1 MERLGGLCDSVK
13 ASPTGT
19 LTLPANASEIMILAL
34 DPDVSVTQL
43 ARVTSRDQVLAARM
57 LRLANSAYCAPLQEI
72 TTISEAVVR
81 LGTASVRNVVSA
93 TCMASRLQSGNT
105 YGAHGRGLAAHGIG
119 TAFLAQLVARVAMVN
134 QEEAFL
140 YGLVHDL
147 GKLLVLQL
155 TKDYVR
161 GGGKAP
167 DDAEVLAVIEAR
179 HAEFG
184 GRVLREW
191 QLPPSSRIRSCI
203 TTIRTT
209 ALASDGSAVCYVANR
224 LSHRYGFGC
233 AATPDRR
240 FSRTRSRCGS
250 GSPRRGS
257 GPRHPR
263 AGTVQ
268 ERVRRLRL
276 IGGLSVFR
284 GPGSIELAFPPRD
297 HDRRQAVAE
306 HVDRGAQH
314 VEQRVDAEDHEHR
327 LGGQAERRHRAHQDH
342 ERAAR
347 HAGDALAREHQRQQ
361 QQQLLAEGQLDAGGL
376 RDEDAPSR
384 DR

>member
-1 MERLGGLCDSVK
+1 VPSSTVAKPAKLAQKYPPWGAGVDAGDWAK
-13 ASPTGT
+13 TSPTGT

-81 LGTASVRNVVSA
+81 LGTASVRNVVLA

-105 YGAHGRGLAAHGIG
+105 YGTHGRGLAAHGIG
-119 TAFLAQLVARVAMVN
+119 TAFLAQLVARVAVVN

-155 TKDYVR
+155 SKDYVR

-167 DDAEVLAVIEAR
+167 SDDEVVGLIEAR

-191 QLPPSSRIRSCI
+191 RLPPVIEEPVVHHHRPDACTSHPVE
-203 TTIRTT
+203 
-209 ALASDGSAVCYVANR
+209 ASVCYLANR

-233 AATPDRR
+233 DATPDAPVLDDPIAQKLGLTETWLTDLD
-240 FSRTRSRCGS
+240 TRA
-250 GSPRRGS
+250 P
-257 GPRHPR
+257 
-263 AGTVQ
+263 
-268 ERVRRLRL
+268 
-276 IGGLSVFR
+276 
-284 GPGSIELAFPPRD
+284 ELFKNASDAF
-297 HDRRQAVAE
+297 A
-306 HVDRGAQH
+306 
-314 VEQRVDAEDHEHR
+314 
-327 LGGQAERRHRAHQDH
+327 
-342 ERAAR
+342 
-347 HAGDALAREHQRQQ
+347 
-361 QQQLLAEGQLDAGGL
+361 
-376 RDEDAPSR
+376 
-384 DR
+384 

>member
-1 MERLGGLCDSVK
+1 VPSSTVAKPKLAQKYPTWDSWVDSGDWAK
-13 ASPTGT
+13 TSPSGT

-81 LGTASVRNVVSA
+81 LGTASVRNVVLA
-93 TCMASRLQSGNT
+93 TCMASRLQSGST

-119 TAFLAQLVARVAMVN
+119 TAFLAQLVARVAIVN

-140 YGLVHDL
+140 YGLVHDM

-155 TKDYVR
+155 SKDYVR

-167 DDAEVLAVIEAR
+167 ADDEVRQMVDAR

-191 QLPPSSRIRSCI
+191 HLPPVIEEPVVYHHRPDEC
-203 TTIRTT
+203 TTHPIE
-209 ALASDGSAVCYVANR
+209 ASVCYLADR

-233 AATPDRR
+233 DAAPD
-240 FSRTRSRCGS
+240 
-250 GSPRRGS
+250 
-257 GPRHPR
+257 
-263 AGTVQ
+263 
-268 ERVRRLRL
+268 
-276 IGGLSVFR
+276 
-284 GPGSIELAFPPRD
+284 
-297 HDRRQAVAE
+297 QAILEDPVA
-306 HVDRGAQH
+306 V
-314 VEQRVDAEDHEHR
+314 R
-327 LGGQAERRHRAHQDH
+327 LGINEAWLQDLDTRAP
-342 ERAAR
+342 ELFKSAS
-347 HAGDALAREHQRQQ
+347 DAFA
-361 QQQLLAEGQLDAGGL
+361 
-376 RDEDAPSR
+376 
-384 DR
+384 

>member
-1 MERLGGLCDSVK
+1 
-13 ASPTGT
+13 
-19 LTLPANASEIMILAL
+19 MILAL

-81 LGTASVRNVVSA
+81 LGTASVRNVVLA

-119 TAFLAQLVARVAMVN
+119 TAFLAQLIARVAVVN

-140 YGLVHDL
+140 YGLVHDI

-155 TKDYVR
+155 SKDYVR

-167 DDAEVLAVIEAR
+167 SDDEVRTLVEVR

-191 QLPPSSRIRSCI
+191 RLPPVIEEPVVYHHRPDECVSHPFE
-203 TTIRTT
+203 
-209 ALASDGSAVCYVANR
+209 ASVCYMADR

-233 AATPDRR
+233 DASPDA
-240 FSRTRSRCGS
+240 
-250 GSPRRGS
+250 PVLED
-257 GPRHPR
+257 PI
-263 AGTVQ
+263 AGK
-268 ERVRRLRL
+268 L
-276 IGGLSVFR
+276 GLT
-284 GPGSIELAFPPRD
+284 EAWLTD
-297 HDRRQAVAE
+297 
-306 HVDRGAQH
+306 
-314 VEQRVDAEDHEHR
+314 
-327 LGGQAERRHRAHQDH
+327 
-342 ERAAR
+342 
-347 HAGDALAREHQRQQ
+347 
-361 QQQLLAEGQLDAGGL
+361 LDARAPEL
-376 RDEDAPSR
+376 FKNAADAFA
-384 DR
+384 

>member
-1 MERLGGLCDSVK
+1 MPSSTAAKPKLAERYPTWGGWVDSGDWAK
-13 ASPTGT
+13 SSPTGT

-81 LGTASVRNVVSA
+81 LGTASVRNVVLA

-105 YGAHGRGLAAHGIG
+105 YGTQGRGLAAHGIG
-119 TAFLAQLVARVAMVN
+119 TAFLAQVIARVAVVN

-140 YGLVHDL
+140 YGLVHDI

-155 TKDYVR
+155 SKEYVR

-167 DDAEVLAVIEAR
+167 SEEEVVQMIDAR

-191 QLPPSSRIRSCI
+191 RLPPVIEEPVVYHHRPEESPSH
-203 TTIRTT
+203 T
-209 ALASDGSAVCYVANR
+209 LEASVCYLANR

-233 AATPDRR
+233 EASPDVPVLDDPVAQKLGL
-240 FSRTRSRCGS
+240 SETWLADLD
-250 GSPRRGS
+250 
-257 GPRHPR
+257 PR
-263 AGTVQ
+263 A
-268 ERVRRLRL
+268 
-276 IGGLSVFR
+276 
-284 GPGSIELAFPPRD
+284 PELFKNASDAF
-297 HDRRQAVAE
+297 A
-306 HVDRGAQH
+306 
-314 VEQRVDAEDHEHR
+314 
-327 LGGQAERRHRAHQDH
+327 
-342 ERAAR
+342 
-347 HAGDALAREHQRQQ
+347 
-361 QQQLLAEGQLDAGGL
+361 
-376 RDEDAPSR
+376 
-384 DR
+384 

>member
-1 MERLGGLCDSVK
+1 MPSSTVSKPVKLAQKYPSWGAWVDSGDWAK
-13 ASPTGT
+13 TSPTGT

-81 LGTASVRNVVSA
+81 LGTASVRNVVLA
-93 TCMASRLQSGNT
+93 TCMASRLQSGTT
-105 YGAHGRGLAAHGIG
+105 YGPRGRGLAEHGIG
-119 TAFLAQLVARVAMVN
+119 TAFLAQLVARVAVVN

-155 TKDYVR
+155 AKDWVR

-167 DDAEVLAVIEAR
+167 DDHEVGGLMDAR

-191 QLPPSSRIRSCI
+191 RLPPVIEEPVVFHHRPDECG
-203 TTIRTT
+203 TH
-209 ALASDGSAVCYVANR
+209 AVEASVCYIANR

-233 AATPDRR
+233 DASPDV
-240 FSRTRSRCGS
+240 
-250 GSPRRGS
+250 PVLDD
-257 GPRHPR
+257 PI
-263 AGTVQ
+263 AQ
-268 ERVRRLRL
+268 KL
-276 IGGLSVFR
+276 GLT
-284 GPGSIELAFPPRD
+284 EAWLTD
-297 HDRRQAVAE
+297 
-306 HVDRGAQH
+306 
-314 VEQRVDAEDHEHR
+314 
-327 LGGQAERRHRAHQDH
+327 
-342 ERAAR
+342 
-347 HAGDALAREHQRQQ
+347 
-361 QQQLLAEGQLDAGGL
+361 LDARAPEL
-376 RDEDAPSR
+376 FKNASDAFA
-384 DR
+384 

>member
-1 MERLGGLCDSVK
+1 VPSSTAAKPKLAEKYPTWGGWVDSGDWAK

-81 LGTASVRNVVSA
+81 LGTASVRNVVLA

-105 YGAHGRGLAAHGIG
+105 YGTQGRGLAAHGIG
-119 TAFLAQLVARVAMVN
+119 TAFLAQVIARVAVVN

-140 YGLVHDL
+140 YGLVHDI

-155 TKDYVR
+155 SKDYVR

-167 DDAEVLAVIEAR
+167 SEDDVLQMVEAR

-191 QLPPSSRIRSCI
+191 RLPPVIEEPVVYHHRPEDSPSH
-203 TTIRTT
+203 T
-209 ALASDGSAVCYVANR
+209 LEASVCYLANR

-233 AATPDRR
+233 EASPDVPVLDDPVAQKLGL
-240 FSRTRSRCGS
+240 SETWLADLD
-250 GSPRRGS
+250 
-257 GPRHPR
+257 PR
-263 AGTVQ
+263 A
-268 ERVRRLRL
+268 
-276 IGGLSVFR
+276 
-284 GPGSIELAFPPRD
+284 PELFKAASDAF
-297 HDRRQAVAE
+297 A
-306 HVDRGAQH
+306 
-314 VEQRVDAEDHEHR
+314 
-327 LGGQAERRHRAHQDH
+327 
-342 ERAAR
+342 
-347 HAGDALAREHQRQQ
+347 
-361 QQQLLAEGQLDAGGL
+361 
-376 RDEDAPSR
+376 
-384 DR
+384 

>member
-1 MERLGGLCDSVK
+1 VPSSTAAKPTLAQKYPTWGAWVDSGDWAK
-13 ASPTGT
+13 TSPTGT

-81 LGTASVRNVVSA
+81 LGTASVRNVVLA

-119 TAFLAQLVARVAMVN
+119 TAFLAQLVARVAIVN

-140 YGLVHDL
+140 YGLVHDM

-155 TKDYVR
+155 SKDYAR

-167 DDAEVLAVIEAR
+167 PDDEVRAVVEAR

-191 QLPPSSRIRSCI
+191 HLPPVIEDPVIYHHRPDQCTSHP
-203 TTIRTT
+203 TE
-209 ALASDGSAVCYVANR
+209 AAVCYVADR

-233 AATPDRR
+233 DAMPD
-240 FSRTRSRCGS
+240 
-250 GSPRRGS
+250 
-257 GPRHPR
+257 
-263 AGTVQ
+263 
-268 ERVRRLRL
+268 
-276 IGGLSVFR
+276 
-284 GPGSIELAFPPRD
+284 LAVLDDPI
-297 HDRRQAVAE
+297 AV
-306 HVDRGAQH
+306 
-314 VEQRVDAEDHEHR
+314 R
-327 LGGQAERRHRAHQDH
+327 LGLTEAWLQDLDTRAP
-342 ERAAR
+342 ELFKNTA
-347 HAGDALAREHQRQQ
+347 DAFA
-361 QQQLLAEGQLDAGGL
+361 
-376 RDEDAPSR
+376 
-384 DR
+384 

>member
-1 MERLGGLCDSVK
+1 VPSSTVAKPKLAEKYPTWDGWVDSGEWAK
-13 ASPTGT
+13 TSPTGT

-81 LGTASVRNVVSA
+81 LGTASVRNVVLA

-105 YGAHGRGLAAHGIG
+105 YGVHGRGLAAHGIG
-119 TAFLAQLVARVAMVN
+119 TAFLAQLVARVAIVN

-140 YGLVHDL
+140 YGLVHDM

-155 TKDYVR
+155 SKDYVR

-167 DDAEVLAVIEAR
+167 AEDEVVALLDAR

-191 QLPPSSRIRSCI
+191 HLPPVIEEPVVYHHRPDEC
-203 TTIRTT
+203 
-209 ALASDGSAVCYVANR
+209 ASHPIEASVCYLADR

-233 AATPDRR
+233 EASPDLPILDDPIAT
-240 FSRTRSRCGS
+240 
-250 GSPRRGS
+250 
-257 GPRHPR
+257 
-263 AGTVQ
+263 
-268 ERVRRLRL
+268 
-276 IGGLSVFR
+276 
-284 GPGSIELAFPPRD
+284 
-297 HDRRQAVAE
+297 
-306 HVDRGAQH
+306 
-314 VEQRVDAEDHEHR
+314 R
-327 LGGQAERRHRAHQDH
+327 LGITEAWLQDLDGRAP
-342 ERAAR
+342 ELFKSAS
-347 HAGDALAREHQRQQ
+347 DAFA
-361 QQQLLAEGQLDAGGL
+361 
-376 RDEDAPSR
+376 
-384 DR
+384 